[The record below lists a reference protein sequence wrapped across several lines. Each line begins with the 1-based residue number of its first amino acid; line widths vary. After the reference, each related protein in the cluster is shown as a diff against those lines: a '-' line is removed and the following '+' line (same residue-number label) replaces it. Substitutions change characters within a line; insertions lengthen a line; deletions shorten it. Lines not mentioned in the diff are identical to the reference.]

1 MDEKKNKKIKYGFDD
16 SDFEQ
21 EIRKIRK
28 FGKKIK
34 EENIKIPDVPNFL
47 LKSKQE
53 RGGNK

>member
-16 SDFEQ
+16 SNFEQ